1 MIASIIVGSGNKR
14 TVIERPR
21 NRDISRELGNKIKG
35 FLFPNSGTYHR
46 AKRRGAAALD
56 GGC

>member
-1 MIASIIVGSGNKR
+1 MIASIVVGSGSGR

-21 NRDISRELGNKIKG
+21 NRDTSRELANKIKG
-35 FLFPNSGTYHR
+35 FLFPNSGQYHK